1 MHTPNQQNIFNAP
14 VWQDKLPSARIRAAS
29 DQPLPADRRARNGE
43 QPTPPNRKH
52 STRRRTVLAA
62 GWVDFDTDAIINERT
77 RETGWSRSKVI
88 STMLKE
94 SAQNDAFKRNQMIL
108 APIIRQTM
116 QAEFRAFTNRYL
128 AVIARIAYKVEQIF
142 SLLLNCLWLLLDKDD
157 TTLHR
162 MEIESEKSARVNSTR
177 ITAQVDEVIGRL
189 KEAMEE
195 TP

>member
-1 MHTPNQQNIFNAP
+1 M
-14 VWQDKLPSARIRAAS
+14 
-29 DQPLPADRRARNGE
+29 
-43 QPTPPNRKH
+43 
-52 STRRRTVLAA
+52 
-62 GWVDFDTDAIINERT
+62 
-77 RETGWSRSKVI
+77 I

-157 TTLHR
+157 NTLHR

-177 ITAQVDEVIGRL
+177 RTPQLDEVIGRL
-189 KEAMEE
+189 KEAMKE